1 MMLGMLDEGI
11 LLASHQELSY
21 RKLNRWKYIEQV
33 TTKEVKLCLRTTSGD
48 NDKREVGD
56 GNTDNMK
63 LIMGGDAATT
73 PRSSKSG
80 KSEQL
85 K

>member
-1 MMLGMLDEGI
+1 MKAYYLQATKNFHIENWTDENTW
-11 LLASHQELSY
+11 S
-21 RKLNRWKYIEQV
+21 KLQLRS
-33 TTKEVKLCLRTTSGD
+33 KEVKLCLRTTSGD
-48 NDKREVGD
+48 TDKREVGD
-56 GNTDNMK
+56 GNTDNIK
-63 LIMGGDAATT
+63 LIMGGDTATT

>member
-33 TTKEVKLCLRTTSGD
+33 TTKEVKLCLRTTTT
-48 NDKREVGD
+48 DKKEVGD
-56 GNTDNMK
+56 GNTDNIK
-63 LIMGGDAATT
+63 LIMGGDTATT